1 MLFRSGF
8 KQSTQHTKHVIS
20 RVLYTLFS
28 LKNSFLLVLFLDAA
42 AVAADMGHE
51 TDTRND
57 HKCVNRAAAQSD
69 IRLLFSSQ
77 IV

>member
-42 AVAADMGHE
+42 AVAADTGHE